1 MQTTMIVS
9 VVLGIALVLLGAG
22 VFAVIRSTSKAD
34 EMYEPGTKEMNLA
47 ASMAVQQLEAN

>member
-22 VFAVIRSTSKAD
+22 VFAVIRTTSKAD

-47 ASMAVQQLEAN
+47 ASMAVQQLEAY